1 MKPDAR
7 NNISEPAFTELRE
20 ALQRLNTGK
29 PPGGDSV
36 PPMVLKGLGNYDTPR
51 LLALVNS
58 VFRRGGFPKRW
69 KTTRLSLL
77 NKPGKDP
84 ARPDAYRPICIV
96 DAGSKLLE
104 YLIDPEPSSRAGGPR
119 GLRPKSVWVSE
130 RTLNGIGYRLC

>member
-104 YLIDPEPSSRAGGPR
+104 YLIQNRLLALVGQEGFAPNQFGFRR
-119 GLRPKSVWVSE
+119 GRSTV
-130 RTLNGIGYRLC
+130 